1 MWKAFLCVVAAAA
14 ACAAVGCRDSRAQ
27 SGRDVIVW
35 QKLGSWS
42 GHGLLQTNPFE
53 NETGMLRV
61 DWDARG
67 SVTPGDRKLRVVL
80 HSAVSG
86 RSLSVPVD
94 HQGPG
99 SGTAFINEDPRGFFL
114 VIESTGLDW
123 TVAVAE
129 GISARQTAAN

>member
-1 MWKAFLCVVAAAA
+1 MWKAVFCIVAAAMC
-14 ACAAVGCRDSRAQ
+14 ACVGCRDSRAH
-27 SGRDVIVW
+27 SSRDVIVW
-35 QKLGSWS
+35 HKLGSWS
-42 GHGLLQTNPFE
+42 GYGLLQTNPFE

-61 DWDARG
+61 EWNARSSG
-67 SVTPGDRKLRVVL
+67 APANRRLRIDF

-123 TVAVAE
+123 TVDVAE
-129 GISARQTAAN
+129 GIPARQAAN